1 MGQKQSRARQRKM
14 YPARRERE
22 AATRNHATPRAT
34 MPGYTPATRML
45 SHTLGTLHS
54 PHMPT

>member
-1 MGQKQSRARQRKM
+1 M